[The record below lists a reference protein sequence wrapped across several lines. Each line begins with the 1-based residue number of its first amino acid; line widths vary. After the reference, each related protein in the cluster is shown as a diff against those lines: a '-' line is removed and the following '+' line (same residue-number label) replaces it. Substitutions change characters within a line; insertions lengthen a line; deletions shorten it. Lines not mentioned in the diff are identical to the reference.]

1 MKISVGHINAMNI
14 CSYFTHVEENKAPK
28 IK

>member
-14 CSYFTHVEENKAPK
+14 RSYFTHVEENKAPK